1 MPFQI
6 IFQNEALVDVQE
18 AYQWYEDQLQ
28 ELGEDFLSELNEI
41 LEKLK
46 QNPQYFGY
54 AFDDFRDVRL
64 KRFPYQVVFK
74 ISGRNVYINSVK
86 HTKRKLGK

>member
-64 KRFPYQVVFK
+64 KRFPYLVVFK